1 MNRQRQEKV
10 EFVEGLRAEL
20 AEAKSLVLA
29 THMGIDSNTVNEL
42 RANLR
47 KENVQYRVV
56 KNTLA
61 RLAIRGTDHEVISD
75 MLAGPIALAYSTDD
89 AISPAKV
96 LKEFAKNH
104 DKLVIHGGYL
114 DGRILDLKG
123 IEALAEMPTKEELLA
138 SLVGALEGVTRGFVV
153 TLEAIPRQFVLTLQA
168 LHKQR
173 SEGDAAAA
181 E

>member
-1 MNRQRQEKV
+1 MNRQQKA
-10 EFVEGLRAEL
+10 EFVDDLRAEL

-29 THMGIDSNTVNEL
+29 THTGIDSNTVNDL

-47 KENVQYRVV
+47 KENVRYRVV

-75 MLAGPIALAYSTDD
+75 MLSGPIALAYSTED

-96 LKEFAKNH
+96 LKEFAKDH

-114 DGRILDLKG
+114 DGRVLDLKG
-123 IEALAEMPTKEELLA
+123 VQALAEMPTKEELLA
-138 SLVGALEGVTRGFVV
+138 SMVGALEGITRGFAM
-153 TLEAIPRQFVLTLQA
+153 TLEAIPRQFAITLEA
-168 LHKQR
+168 LRMQR
-173 SEGDAAAA
+173 EEG
-181 E
+181 